1 MIAALFGSTRRFD
14 VACTVEVAHTSET
27 LHAHVELDGVEIEPG
42 DTVIVHDAPTQVAYG
57 ERVVCRRTA
66 TVERAGPL
74 QRVWTRI
81 ASRFEL
87 TELYEVSFSQRR
99 TP

>member
-1 MIAALFGSTRRFD
+1 MIATLSAAARRFD
-14 VACTVEVAHTSET
+14 VPCTVELEHTSET

-42 DTVIVHDAPTQVAYG
+42 DTVIVHDAPTQVPFG
-57 ERVVCRRTA
+57 EKLVCRRIA
-66 TVERAGPL
+66 TVERASPL
-74 QRVWTRI
+74 QRAWTRL

-87 TELYEVSFSQRR
+87 TELYEVSFSHRR